1 MLEMIRKRNGNLVA
15 FNDDKITN
23 AAKKA
28 LAATG
33 VPEGERDEIAR
44 DVTDC
49 TISALAPKYMD
60 STPTVE
66 DVQDEVE
73 RALIKMNLADTAK
86 SYIIYRRKRQFMRDS
101 SSMLNE
107 QLKELFDTSAQ
118 ESDLK
123 RDNAN
128 VDGNSAMGTMLQVGA
143 AASKSYYTE
152 NCLTDEQREANQSG
166 DIHIHDFDFYNLTTT
181 CTQIDL
187 KKLFEHGFSTGHGY
201 LREPQS
207 IQSYAALACI
217 AIQSNQ
223 NDQHGGQ
230 AVPNFDYALADGVR
244 KTYAKEFEAAMDGLY
259 EDMMDFEPGNGK
271 EPVKAAIEATE
282 MVPAMGDSKE
292 FDERLLKQMV
302 SLTSGHMADELAKII
317 RRAHKRALAKTDK
330 ATHQAMESLVHNL
343 NSMHCLPASQR
354 IWVKENDKISLMRMD
369 EIAAGFVPGRYE
381 VVSLNPK
388 TGKVSF
394 NALTAIQKKDSGR
407 RLITMETAAG
417 QTVTVTDNHRVM
429 TANAD
434 DEKITIDAVYPESA
448 IRLLS
453 PSTIPSIIPQNVD
466 ISHYGEAYANSP
478 IQADALVLNE
488 SLAELL
494 GIYAGDGSIV
504 GNDSQMAL
512 TVCEKY
518 SVEEISKIV
527 DDAFGTKV
535 KVWTRLFDDGRV
547 REFRFCVGC
556 RIARMLRDVC
566 GANSENKKV
575 PGFILSAPDEL
586 RCAFLRGYFRTD
598 GRHATK
604 YSEAGSVSKTLRA
617 GVRFLMAALG
627 AFPTNNTAHKE
638 EGNDLY
644 GVSLGNIQSRAIGL
658 PVQGDVDFEIPK
670 YTLKFINESAL
681 KELVDCPRRH
691 SMEIRKS
698 ELSASAQKENAEAL
712 KIMDELY
719 AVNIQEKVESNSG
732 SEYVYDISVANDE
745 TFLTEDMLFVHNSRA
760 GAQVPFSSINYGT
773 DTSPEGRMVIENV
786 LKATMEGLGNG
797 ETPIFPIQIF
807 KVKEGVNY
815 NEGDPNYD
823 LFKYSMKVSAKRL
836 FPNYTFI
843 DAPFN
848 LQYYV
853 PGRPE
858 TEIATMG
865 CVRGSDYIT
874 FKLDGNLYVL
884 PFAEAYSLVKDAC
897 GNELMHG
904 KSKYVPCEGR
914 VTIYDSNEHGFVPC
928 KKFIKNPNQ
937 NNWMHLVTDN
947 GRMLYATADHP
958 LPVFGKGR
966 TFMRDI
972 EVGDR
977 IHVSYQQYSAD
988 HAYVDTNVAWL
999 LGLVLSC
1006 GDFSGNE
1013 IVLNCSRVN
1022 ADDIARAC
1030 AVIPGFSVI
1039 TRGQKP
1045 VVSFGVYAEA
1055 AHKQLVDFFGNDGQ
1069 GKRFIPS
1076 KVFSWYFKSKQA
1088 FLAGMMDGSG
1098 NAEDGHFIF
1107 SAVRDQHALAMS
1119 FMLLLESIGLPAQIT
1134 ESGCAPD
1141 AAYQVVASLDANI
1154 GQHIRSESVHKHAV
1168 TAPAA
1173 PLKVGPLACVKS
1185 IEAVSLD
1192 EESYDV
1198 ETESDR
1204 FDVSGILSH
1213 NCRTRVMGNVHD
1225 PATIDENGVYHPNG
1239 EVAYGRGNLSFT
1251 SINLPRLAILADHDE
1266 KKFFESLT
1274 AMMELVARQLLD
1286 RLEIQSRRKV
1296 YNYPFLMG
1304 QGVWRG
1310 SDALRPTDEV
1320 REVLKNGTLSIGFIG
1335 LAETLTAL
1343 YGHHHGESD
1352 EMEEK
1357 GLAIVKFMRDFCDR
1371 KAQETKLNFSLLATP
1386 AEGLSG
1392 YFVRKDKKL
1401 FGIIPGV
1408 TDRDYYTNSFHIP
1421 VWYNISAYQKIQKEA
1436 PFHALTNAGHIT
1448 YVELDGD
1455 VANNLDAFESVVRC
1469 MHDAGIGY
1477 GSINHP
1483 VDRDPVCGYVGVI
1496 GDVCPRC
1503 GRRAGEG
1510 VSAEKLDQLRK
1521 KFPEMPYYARGIV

>member
-15 FNDDKITN
+15 FNDDKIAN
-23 AAKKA
+23 AVKKA

-33 VPEGERDEIAR
+33 VPEDEREEIAR

-49 TISALAPKYMD
+49 TISALAPKHMD
-60 STPTVE
+60 SVPTVE
-66 DVQDEVE
+66 EVQDEVE
-73 RALIKMNLADTAK
+73 RALIKMNLADAAK

-101 SSMLNE
+101 GSMLNE

-128 VDGNSAMGTMLQVGA
+128 VDGDCAMGTMLQVGA

-152 NCLTDEQREANQSG
+152 NYLTDEQRKANQSG
-166 DIHIHDFDFYNLTTT
+166 DIHIHDFDFYALTET
-181 CTQIDL
+181 CCQIDL

-230 AVPNFDYALADGVR
+230 AVPNFDYAMADGVR
-244 KTYAKEFEAAMDGLY
+244 KTYAKEFEAAMSSLY
-259 EDMMDFEPGNGK
+259 EDMMDFEPGEGK
-271 EPVKAAIEATE
+271 APVKAAIEATE
-282 MVPAMGDSKE
+282 MVPAMGDSQE
-292 FDERLLKQMV
+292 FDKRLLEQMV
-302 SLTSGHMADELAKII
+302 RLTANHMENDLAKII
-317 RRAHKRALAKTDK
+317 RRAHKRALMKADK

-343 NSMHCLPASQR
+343 NSMH
-354 IWVKENDKISLMRMD
+354 
-369 EIAAGFVPGRYE
+369 
-381 VVSLNPK
+381 
-388 TGKVSF
+388 
-394 NALTAIQKKDSGR
+394 
-407 RLITMETAAG
+407 
-417 QTVTVTDNHRVM
+417 
-429 TANAD
+429 
-434 DEKITIDAVYPESA
+434 
-448 IRLLS
+448 
-453 PSTIPSIIPQNVD
+453 
-466 ISHYGEAYANSP
+466 
-478 IQADALVLNE
+478 
-488 SLAELL
+488 
-494 GIYAGDGSIV
+494 
-504 GNDSQMAL
+504 
-512 TVCEKY
+512 
-518 SVEEISKIV
+518 
-527 DDAFGTKV
+527 
-535 KVWTRLFDDGRV
+535 
-547 REFRFCVGC
+547 
-556 RIARMLRDVC
+556 
-566 GANSENKKV
+566 
-575 PGFILSAPDEL
+575 
-586 RCAFLRGYFRTD
+586 
-598 GRHATK
+598 
-604 YSEAGSVSKTLRA
+604 
-617 GVRFLMAALG
+617 
-627 AFPTNNTAHKE
+627 
-638 EGNDLY
+638 
-644 GVSLGNIQSRAIGL
+644 
-658 PVQGDVDFEIPK
+658 
-670 YTLKFINESAL
+670 
-681 KELVDCPRRH
+681 
-691 SMEIRKS
+691 
-698 ELSASAQKENAEAL
+698 
-712 KIMDELY
+712 
-719 AVNIQEKVESNSG
+719 
-732 SEYVYDISVANDE
+732 
-745 TFLTEDMLFVHNSRA
+745 SRA

-807 KVKEGVNY
+807 KVKDGVNY

-853 PGRPE
+853 PGHPE

-874 FKLDGNLYVL
+874 FKLDGKLLVL
-884 PFAEAYSLVKDAC
+884 PFAEAYDVVKAAC
-897 GNELMHG
+897 GIEVNYG

-914 VTIYDSNEHGFVPC
+914 VTIYDSNERAFVGC

-947 GRMLYATADHP
+947 GRTLYATADHP
-958 LPVFGKGR
+958 LPVFSKGR

-972 EVGDR
+972 ETGDR
-977 IHVSYQQYSAD
+977 IRVTYDQYAEYGVHFD
-988 HAYVDTNVAWL
+988 PDEAWL
-999 LGLVLSC
+999 LGLILTDGCYQDSSPVISLGPDELDIVEKVQAIGRKMGYKVTTKTQNHGTKGTYMDVL
-1006 GDFSGNE
+1006 
-1013 IVLNCSRVN
+1013 L
-1022 ADDIARAC
+1022 
-1030 AVIPGFSVI
+1030 
-1039 TRGQKP
+1039 
-1045 VVSFGVYAEA
+1045 SFGSEA
-1055 AHKQLVDFFGNDGQ
+1055 KKFNERVTALFMGVNKADRKVPSEVFTWDMSAKRAFF
-1069 GKRFIPS
+1069 
-1076 KVFSWYFKSKQA
+1076 
-1088 FLAGMMDGSG
+1088 AGMMDGDGYVNVHMNGSG
-1098 NAEDGHFIF
+1098 AKCGRFMIGSTN
-1107 SAVRDQHALAMS
+1107 HALALGQ
-1119 FMLLLESIGLPAQIT
+1119 MLLLQAMGIAAKIYENKYRGQGDNAIRYRIESCSCDKIAEYMASEKKRSVAFEHP
-1134 ESGCAPD
+1134 GCAMNNGGL
-1141 AAYQVVASLDANI
+1141 A
-1154 GQHIRSESVHKHAV
+1154 KV
-1168 TAPAA
+1168 T
-1173 PLKVGPLACVKS
+1173 K
-1185 IEAVSLD
+1185 IEAVALD

-1225 PATIDENGVYHPNG
+1225 PATVDEQGVYHPNG
-1239 EVAYGRGNLSFT
+1239 EIAYGRGNLSFT
-1251 SINLPRLAILADHDE
+1251 SINLPRLAILANHDE
-1266 KKFFESLT
+1266 QKFFDSLNK
-1274 AMMELVARQLLD
+1274 MMELVARQLLD

-1310 SDALRPTDEV
+1310 SDKLRPTDEV
-1320 REVLKNGTLSIGFIG
+1320 REVLKDGTLSIGFIG

-1357 GLAIVKFMRDFCDR
+1357 GLAIVRFMRDFCDR

-1392 YFVRKDKKL
+1392 HFVRKDKKL

-1421 VWYNISAYQKIQKEA
+1421 VWYNISAYDKIQKEA

-1469 MHDAGIGY
+1469 MHDAGVGY

-1510 VSAEKLDQLRK
+1510 VSAEKLDKLRK
-1521 KFPEMPYYARGIV
+1521 MFPEMPYYAKGIV